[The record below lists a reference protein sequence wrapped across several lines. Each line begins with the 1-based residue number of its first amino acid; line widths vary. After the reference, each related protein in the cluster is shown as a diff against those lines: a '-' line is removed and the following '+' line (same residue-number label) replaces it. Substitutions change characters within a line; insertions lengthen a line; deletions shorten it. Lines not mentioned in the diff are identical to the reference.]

1 MDADEAVKRG
11 LASQRSPG
19 SLPGAP
25 RYDYDEWRDETAAFD
40 PSLRGDGA
48 WVFDDVVPVEVVLR
62 DREDTLVKDARR
74 VRVIATS
81 DARVVV
87 ELLSEADLFSHLEA
101 DVDEAAFEGL
111 RRAQGL
117 DGDWAGF
124 AGLVRDLAAKAR
136 DGAGAVLRLSLD
148 CEGGGTLRAVAAH
161 DARRVDLVALAVVS
175 PHWRTTRAL
184 AEHRYFASAAARL
197 VFARA
202 FEGPVRRLKARLA
215 WVEAKLGYDLGADG
229 LAGRGPPPGDEDEPA
244 PSAEFPERRTK
255 MSAERASEYTDEERQ
270 ELIKKLLDLRDAAP
284 DDAPGDAVRR
294 EVSFRESP
302 SETPAPRETPSV
314 RETPPAP
321 RASPASSTWSSAAR
335 TPPPRASAAWRKPTD
350 DEIRARVELMEAR
363 ERDAAGEAE
372 IKHDLGAFELR
383 RPFRDGAPVG
393 YGTPP
398 DDAERATPLA
408 NRPGLSPES
417 ID

>member
-1 MDADEAVKRG
+1 MIERGISGYFQRFVVKIVVVRPQVRG
-11 LASQRSPG
+11 RGRSKIGGRSETAST
-19 SLPGAP
+19 A
-25 RYDYDEWRDETAAFD
+25 TAAFD

-161 DARRVDLVALAVVS
+161 DARRVDLVALAVAT

-197 VFARA
+197 SFERS
-202 FEGPVRRLKARLA
+202 FEG
-215 WVEAKLGYDLGADG
+215 
-229 LAGRGPPPGDEDEPA
+229 
-244 PSAEFPERRTK
+244 
-255 MSAERASEYTDEERQ
+255 
-270 ELIKKLLDLRDAAP
+270 
-284 DDAPGDAVRR
+284 
-294 EVSFRESP
+294 
-302 SETPAPRETPSV
+302 
-314 RETPPAP
+314 
-321 RASPASSTWSSAAR
+321 
-335 TPPPRASAAWRKPTD
+335 
-350 DEIRARVELMEAR
+350 
-363 ERDAAGEAE
+363 
-372 IKHDLGAFELR
+372 H
-383 RPFRDGAPVG
+383 RP
-393 YGTPP
+393 
-398 DDAERATPLA
+398 
-408 NRPGLSPES
+408 
-417 ID
+417 